1 MATQREQV
9 EVLGKLWEWAKKFLT
24 PQDISNNLFLENDDS
39 ERTARHVAVNNTNTE
54 LWQKVQ
60 EWVTKNLATEGL
72 NAELLCPN
80 AIGNRPSGTWQQRKA
95 TQSFERNCGS
105 GVKKET

>member
-1 MATQREQV
+1 VATQREQV

-54 LWQKVQ
+54 L
-60 EWVTKNLATEGL
+60 
-72 NAELLCPN
+72 
-80 AIGNRPSGTWQQRKA
+80 
-95 TQSFERNCGS
+95 
-105 GVKKET
+105 